1 MCAFSMLIHLLFSF
15 VFFKQKTAYE
25 MRISYWSSDVCS
37 SDLSSSTAQV
47 INLNGKVLMP
57 GLIDCHVHVFLS
69 EVNIAHLDGVPLT
82 MLTARST
89 AFMRNL
95 LIRGFTTVSST
106 GGARCGI
113 RYAVS

>member
-1 MCAFSMLIHLLFSF
+1 MSILFKAARVLDPRKGELLENMD
-15 VFFKQKTAYE
+15 VLVE
-25 MRISYWSSDVCS
+25 DGHVREVSDRP
-37 SDLSSSTAQV
+37 LSSSTAQV